1 MKENAQ
7 KIIDE
12 KLEQLSKSKFRSSF
26 HLRRYMF
33 DYIEE
38 HGLDKIQEH
47 AYDFIRKK
55 IAPAYPENDGKQT
68 PTKNHP
74 VFIAQH
80 ACACCCRSCLEKNH
94 HIPKGRELTNNE
106 INYIVA
112 LIMAW
117 IKKEIKNKETI

>member
-7 KIIDE
+7 KIVDK
-12 KLEQLSKSKFRSSF
+12 KLEELSKSKFRNSF

-38 HGLDKIQEH
+38 HGLDTIQSH
-47 AYDFIRKK
+47 AYDFVREK
-55 IAPAYPENDGKQT
+55 IAPANPVNDGKQT

-112 LIMAW
+112 LIMTW
-117 IKKEIKNKETI
+117 IKKEIANKEAK